1 MGVTLPFTKLAPFGA
16 EIHRDLAEGFVPSE
30 AFHFKQLFDEHKLI
44 VARGQQL
51 NMNRQRELCALIGPI
66 LLRKGEDGYMTNEQ
80 GGPSASA
87 YCWHADAAY
96 TEHPFDA
103 LSLHAI
109 DVVDDASSTLFASA
123 EAAYDTL
130 PPDLCRVLEDCEQE
144 MISPHYT
151 MLAERTCDRRDPEA
165 LKQDILPAIFTHP
178 HDGRKCVWVSEMQ
191 TARLLGMEWEQSC
204 ELLHEAYDHL
214 YAPERMKE
222 HRWHKG
228 DLIIWDNIALQHSRP
243 DVSDSGRRLLQR
255 VIVGTQGEVP
265 HYEVD

>member
-1 MGVTLPFTKLAPFGA
+1 MGVTLPFTKLEPFGA
-16 EIHRDLAEGFVPSE
+16 EIHRDLAESLDPSE

-51 NMNRQRELCALIGPI
+51 SMDRQRELCALIGPI

-109 DVVDDASSTLFASA
+109 DVVDDASSTLFANTQDA
-123 EAAYDTL
+123 FDTL
-130 PPDLCRVLEDCEQE
+130 PDSVRDALAGREQE
-144 MISPHYT
+144 MIAPHYT
-151 MLAERTCDRRDPEA
+151 RLAERTCDSREPEA
-165 LKQDILPAIFTHP
+165 MKRGIMPTTFVNP
-178 HDGRKCVWVSEMQ
+178 HDGRTCVWVSEMN
-191 TARLLGMEWEQSC
+191 TVRVLDMDWEQSRD
-204 ELLHEAYDHL
+204 LLHQAYDHL
-214 YAPERMKE
+214 YAPERVFEYKW
-222 HRWHKG
+222 RKG
-228 DLIIWDNIALQHSRP
+228 DFIVWDNIALQHARP
-243 DVSDSGRRLLQR
+243 DVSVAGRRYLQR

-265 HYEVD
+265 HYEGD